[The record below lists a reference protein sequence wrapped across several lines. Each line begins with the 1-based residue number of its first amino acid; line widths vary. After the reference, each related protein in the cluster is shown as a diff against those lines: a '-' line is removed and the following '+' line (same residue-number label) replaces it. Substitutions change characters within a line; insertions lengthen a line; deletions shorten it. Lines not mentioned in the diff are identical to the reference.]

1 MRLEAAAC
9 NGRPQTIETRLI
21 EDAGMIRFDT
31 VSLFREL
38 VDMSRSVSVCDVAAT
53 AQEAVAQGTA
63 ALAMRVAREQ
73 GISSIVLSGGC
84 AYNHHI
90 ASRVRECC
98 EENGFRFFTNGLVPC
113 GDGGVCLGQAA
124 MAGLGV
130 RMVDG

>member
-1 MRLEAAAC
+1 MRLEAAASS
-9 NGRPQTIETRLI
+9 GRPHTIEPRLI
-21 EDAGMIRFDT
+21 EDAGIVRIDT
-31 VSLFREL
+31 VDLFRQLVEL
-38 VDMSRSVSVCDVAAT
+38 SKSASVCDTAAT
-53 AQEAVAQGTA
+53 AQEALAQGTA

-73 GISSIVLSGGC
+73 AISSIALSGGC

-98 EENGFRFFTNGLVPC
+98 EKGGFRFFTNGLVPC

-130 RMVDG
+130 RMVDD